1 MVWCDDV
8 SLDLIVTTGGTGFSP
23 RDVTPEVYILLFYY
37 ITVVCILLPVEF
49 LSEIYCSTD
58 LNFSRRELCLVMTT

>member
-23 RDVTPEVYILLFYY
+23 RDVTPEVYILLLYY
-37 ITVVCILLPVEF
+37 ITVVCILLPIEF
-49 LSEIYCSTD
+49 LSEHYNLLLDGS
-58 LNFSRRELCLVMTT
+58 